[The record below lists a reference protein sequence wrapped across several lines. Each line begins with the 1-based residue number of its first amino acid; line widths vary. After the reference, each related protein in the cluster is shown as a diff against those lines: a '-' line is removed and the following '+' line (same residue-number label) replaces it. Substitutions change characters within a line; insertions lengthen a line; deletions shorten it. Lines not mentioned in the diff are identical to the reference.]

1 MNRKKTRF
9 LRPRSKI
16 VVKICHFN
24 FRRQPAEFFIS
35 KIFCQPQAGQNNKYD
50 IAKSQ
55 VNLPASPADPHSAT
69 FDEKVYKPQSW
80 CDCDRRGS
88 DLIGVSTSHMNECII
103 ILGVRG
109 TPGDLYECIK
119 PINFKIGDIEPK
131 GRFVNLIGD
140 FSTLCGPARL
150 NCIPCM

>member
-55 VNLPASPADPHSAT
+55 VCLRVQPTHTNSAT
-69 FDEKVYKPQSW
+69 FDEKVHKPQS
-80 CDCDRRGS
+80 
-88 DLIGVSTSHMNECII
+88 
-103 ILGVRG
+103 
-109 TPGDLYECIK
+109 
-119 PINFKIGDIEPK
+119 
-131 GRFVNLIGD
+131 
-140 FSTLCGPARL
+140 
-150 NCIPCM
+150 